1 MVSEGNHV
9 AAYSISLR
17 LRRKSPPD
25 CARYLHPRVT
35 ESHSRHL
42 LRQLR
47 AVSSSSVGTAVAHSH
62 GSIVPSFL
70 PSSGVRPRSAMEEAR
85 NDGRNDALRRM
96 RGMSMSRRIIR
107 LETDSSSSGG
117 RTVKGVLVF

>member
-1 MVSEGNHV
+1 
-9 AAYSISLR
+9 
-17 LRRKSPPD
+17 
-25 CARYLHPRVT
+25 
-35 ESHSRHL
+35 
-42 LRQLR
+42 
-47 AVSSSSVGTAVAHSH
+47 
-62 GSIVPSFL
+62 
-70 PSSGVRPRSAMEEAR
+70 MEEAR